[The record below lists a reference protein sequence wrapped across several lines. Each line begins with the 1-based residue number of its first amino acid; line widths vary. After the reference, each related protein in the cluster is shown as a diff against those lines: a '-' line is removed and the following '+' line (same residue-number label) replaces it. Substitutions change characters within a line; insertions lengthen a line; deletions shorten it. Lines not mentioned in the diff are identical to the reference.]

1 MSWDKSIISEIE
13 LLVGTGV
20 SEEVRTE
27 STDGRLEFNPL
38 FLEMFETSTLG
49 HLFVLW
55 ITDDSKT
62 ASEVGVWVEFLF
74 RIGVTLLYT
83 FEG

>member
-27 STDGRLEFNPL
+27 STDSRLKFDPL
-38 FLEMFETSTLG
+38 FLEMFETSTIG
-49 HLFVLW
+49 HLFVSW

-62 ASEVGVWVEFLF
+62 ASEVGVWDEFKF
-74 RIGVTLLYT
+74 RIEVTLLYT
-83 FEG
+83 FKG